1 MIMQQNVWNV
11 ISCSL
16 LNYEFVNI
24 HLESKLLPDQITLLR
39 KKMFK
44 SNFISDKNMQ
54 FFSILRPC
62 IAKNSMKS
70 LYILH
75 QLYICV

>member
-39 KKMFK
+39 KRMFK
-44 SNFISDKNMQ
+44 SDKNMQ

-70 LYILH
+70 LYI
-75 QLYICV
+75 